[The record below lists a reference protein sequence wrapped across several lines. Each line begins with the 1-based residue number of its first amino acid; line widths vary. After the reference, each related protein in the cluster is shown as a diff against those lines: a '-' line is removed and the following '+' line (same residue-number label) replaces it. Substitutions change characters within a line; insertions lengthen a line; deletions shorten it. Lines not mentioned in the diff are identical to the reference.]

1 MMGLLT
7 RDVAIDLGTAN
18 TLIYVKGKG
27 IVIRE
32 PSVVAIDRYT
42 GKIVAVGDEA
52 NKMIGRTP
60 DNIIAIRPM
69 KDGVIADFDITHAMI
84 RHFIRK
90 ANVVGILKPRV
101 VVCIPSGITEVERR
115 AVEEAVMQAG
125 AKEVALIEEPMAAA
139 MGAGLPVKRATGSMV
154 IDIGGGTTEV
164 AVISMGG
171 IVSSRS
177 IRIAGD
183 AFDNAIINY
192 LKKNIGINVGDKMA
206 EEIKFQIGSAFEGD
220 EEGYFDVRGR
230 DVRTGLP
237 KTVQVKESQI
247 REAMS
252 ENLDEIL
259 EAVKLTLE
267 HTPPELA
274 ADVMER
280 GIILTGGGAL
290 IKGLDKLLT
299 QVTKIP
305 AYVAEYPLDCVAVGT
320 GKALDNIKEIIAKN
334 KRHI

>member
-1 MMGLLT
+1 MGLLT

-290 IKGLDKLLT
+290 IKGLDKILT